1 MIKFIFKI
9 ITLYI
14 CLTLASNS
22 KDFNKVIING
32 NERIS
37 NETILVFSDIPKN
50 KNLNENSINLILK
63 KLYETGFFEDV
74 VVKLEDNN
82 LIINVNENPIIQEVI
97 IDGIKRNKTTEELYD
112 ILSLKN
118 RSSFNSNLVKQ
129 DEIKILNTLR
139 EKGFYFS
146 SVTSSIEDI
155 SNKQI
160 NLRYTIVQGQKAKIS
175 KISFIGDK
183 VFKDSTLR
191 DTIISEEYRFW
202 KFISGKKFLN
212 TNLINFDKKL
222 LYNFYK
228 NKGYYKVNVESSF
241 ANYLG
246 DDKFEIIH
254 SISANEKYF
263 FNDIILNLPIDYEES
278 NFSEL
283 KILFDELRG
292 KNYSLNSINKILG
305 KIDKIV
311 LNEQFEF
318 LKSTVDEEIIDN
330 QINLTFN
337 ISESSEK
344 FYVEKI
350 NIFGNNITQENVI
363 RNNLIVDEGDA
374 LNELLQKKSLNNLKG
389 LNFFK
394 NVKSEIITG
403 SDSTKKII
411 NIFVEEKP
419 TGEIT
424 AGAGLGSSGGTL
436 GFSVKENNFMGRGIE
451 FGADLSLSG
460 NSVRGLFSVDNPN
473 YNGSNRSLNFSAE
486 NTVTDNLKDYGYKSN
501 KTGVSIGTGTEY
513 YDDFFVVT
521 GISIFTEKLATD
533 SKASASIRKQEGSY
547 FDTFF
552 NYTLNYDKRNQSYMP
567 SEGYRSK
574 FTQNIPLIS
583 DAYTF
588 NNTYE
593 YNLYNKWLDENVA
606 SYKFYTSATTALNDD
621 KVRLS
626 DRLYLPSRKLRGFE
640 AGKVGPKD
648 GADFI
653 GGNYLVALNVA
664 STLPQILPSL
674 QNTNF
679 SIFFDAANIWG
690 VDYSDTI
697 NNSSKIRSS
706 IGLAIDI
713 SSPVGPLSFS
723 LSEII
728 TKNSTDVTE
737 TFRFNLGT
745 TF

>member
-9 ITLYI
+9 ITLFVL
-14 CLTLASNS
+14 LTLASNS
-22 KDFNKVIING
+22 KDFNNIIISG

-37 NETILVFSDIPKN
+37 NETILVFSEIPKN
-50 KNLNENSINLILK
+50 KTLDENSINLILK
-63 KLYETGFFEDV
+63 KLFETGFFEDV
-74 VVKLEDNN
+74 VVKLKNDN
-82 LIINVNENPIIQEVI
+82 LIINVNENPIIQEVL
-97 IDGIKRNKTTEELYD
+97 IDGIKRNKTVESLYD

-129 DEIKILNTLR
+129 DEIKILNNLR

-155 SNKQI
+155 SNKKI
-160 NLRYTIVQGQKAKIS
+160 NLRYTVVQGKKAKIS

-183 VFKDSTLR
+183 VFKDSVLR

-212 TNLINFDKKL
+212 TDLINFDKKL
-222 LYNFYK
+222 LNNFYK
-228 NKGYYKVNVESSF
+228 NKGYYNVNIESSF

-254 SISANEKYF
+254 SILANEKYY
-263 FNDIILNLPIDYEES
+263 FNNIILNLPIDYEET

-283 KILFDELRG
+283 KILFTELKG
-292 KNYSLNSINKILG
+292 KNYSLNSINKILE

-311 LNEQFEF
+311 LNEQYEF

-330 QINLTFN
+330 KINLIFN
-337 ISESSEK
+337 ISESNEK

-350 NIFGNNITQENVI
+350 NIFGNNITQEDVI

-374 LNELLQKKSLNNLKG
+374 LNELLQKKTINSIKA

-424 AGAGLGSSGGTL
+424 AGAGLGTSGGTL

-451 FGADLSLSG
+451 FGSDLSLSG
-460 NSVRGLFSVDNPN
+460 NSVKGMFSVDNPN
-473 YNGSNRSLNFSAE
+473 YNGSNRSLNFSAQ
-486 NTVTDNLKDYGYKSN
+486 NTVTDNLQDYGYKSN
-501 KTGVSIGTGTEY
+501 KTGISIGTGLEY
-513 YDDFFVVT
+513 YDDLYLIT
-521 GISIFTEKLATD
+521 GISTSTEKLVTD

-552 NYTLNYDKRNQSYMP
+552 NYTVNYDKRNQSYMP
-567 SEGYRSK
+567 SEGYKSK

-588 NNTYE
+588 TNTYE
-593 YNLYNKWLDENVA
+593 YQLYDKWLNENVA
-606 SYKFYTSATTALNDD
+606 SYKFYTSVTTALNDD

-640 AGKVGPKD
+640 AGKIGPKD
-648 GADFI
+648 GADFV
-653 GGNYLVALNVA
+653 GGNYSVALNVS

-674 QNTNF
+674 QSTNF
-679 SIFFDAANIWG
+679 SIYFDAANVWG
-690 VDYSDTI
+690 VDYNESI
-697 NNSSKIRSS
+697 NNGSKIRSS
-706 IGLAIDI
+706 IGLAVDI
-713 SSPVGPLSFS
+713 SSPIGPLSFS
-723 LSEII
+723 LSEVI
-728 TKNSTDVTE
+728 TKNSTDITE
-737 TFRFNLGT
+737 VFRFNLGT